1 MGYSKV
7 KKERKTKQSSNSI
20 SENIYYVLKQKAP
33 VLFFVGGFCLLMIL
47 FYVFWNSE
55 LFREHILINI
65 LSFNAFFSSGILN
78 LLNQHTQID
87 GSNIYS
93 PFYAISVSKGCDAI
107 EAMALFLST
116 TLAFPMNWKTK
127 IKGII
132 GGISLL
138 FLINLARI
146 VTLFF
151 AGAYF
156 PNTFEILHAQ
166 IWPVIIIILATGLWI
181 FLIRFDSRKNSNAAN

>member
-1 MGYSKV
+1 MGYSKE
-7 KKERKTKQSSNSI
+7 KRKKQSS
-20 SENIYYVLKQKAP
+20 ENIATKFLISWKQKAP

-65 LSFNAFFSSGILN
+65 LSVNAFLSSGILN
-78 LLNQHTQID
+78 LLRQHTHID

-116 TLAFPMNWKTK
+116 TLAFPMKWKTK
-127 IKGII
+127 VKGII
-132 GGISLL
+132 GGIGLL
-138 FLINLARI
+138 FFINLIRI

-151 AGAYF
+151 AGAYY
-156 PNTFEILHAQ
+156 PSTFEILHAQ
-166 IWPVIIIILATGLWI
+166 IWPVVIIILATGLWI
-181 FLIRFDSRKNSNAAN
+181 FLIRFDSRKKSYAAN